1 MGTWSIGHWIVV
13 AIVLSLLFGTKRLKN
28 LGGDLGGAMRDF
40 RKAFKDGKQEE
51 DSADA
56 PRLQADPPEQAQQSE
71 SAQKDKVA

>member
-1 MGTWSIGHWIVV
+1 
-13 AIVLSLLFGTKRLKN
+13 
-28 LGGDLGGAMRDF
+28 MRDF
-40 RKAFKDGKQEE
+40 RKAFKDGKQDE